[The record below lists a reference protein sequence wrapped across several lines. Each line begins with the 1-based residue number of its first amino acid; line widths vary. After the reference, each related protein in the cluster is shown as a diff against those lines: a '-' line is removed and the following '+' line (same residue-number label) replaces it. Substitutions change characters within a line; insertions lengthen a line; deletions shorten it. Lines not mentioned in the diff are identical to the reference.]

1 MNSPILSLKTKLIAL
16 VATAAVG
23 STLHAASIVVPNSS
37 FESQTAPTSP
47 PYVNTFVDS
56 WQKAPEPA
64 YYGPAIGIPFGIPWV
79 GTAGVFYDTNPY
91 QNHIGV
97 QCGYILGFPQVT
109 LFQDYNSSPTH
120 DFNATFGVG
129 NSYNLTIGVFGKPTL
144 APGSTLQLSL
154 YYLDSGNNHVPVSST
169 TITYSSAAFPTSGP
183 LNLVDFQV
191 NVPTVQPT
199 DAWAGQHIGI
209 ELLSTTPLELATGG
223 NWDFDNVRLTVVPEP
238 ASLGLLA
245 LGLSGFMVA
254 RRSRRG

>member
-1 MNSPILSLKTKLIAL
+1 MKSRIASLKRNFA
-16 VATAAVG
+16 AFGFSAAVC
-23 STLHAASIVVPNSS
+23 SSLHAASITVPNYS

-91 QNHIGV
+91 QNHVGV

-120 DFNATFGVG
+120 DFNATFEAG

-144 APGSTLQLSL
+144 AQGSTLQVSL
-154 YYLDSGNNHVPVSST
+154 YYVDAGNNHVPVGST
-169 TITYSSAAFPTSGP
+169 TITYSSAAFPTGSP

-191 NVPTVQPT
+191 NVPTVQAS
-199 DAWAGQHIGI
+199 DAWSGQNIGI
-209 ELLSTTPLELATGG
+209 QLLSTTPLELATGG

-245 LGLSGFMVA
+245 VGLGGFMVA